1 MTKLAKRTYC
11 ILAFWAL
18 SAGVSVQIL
27 VSPLPL
33 FSALLKNVFCCD
45 TGPPACTH
53 KQTHKDLVFC
63 QFQPQT
69 GKMTF
74 KGSGTMGS
82 SLQFTLHTRYYVNR
96 PARLISLA
104 PVSLEAVQ
112 SSTHLVRALGA
123 PLLVF
128 HHHQAAPLLCM
139 ETNTV
144 LFSLRIITTTEPW
157 QMISS

>member
-1 MTKLAKRTYC
+1 MCSVEILVPLPAPTNKHTKL
-11 ILAFWAL
+11 F
-18 SAGVSVQIL
+18 QIL
-27 VSPLPL
+27 CFVDFSPNRKNDIQKIWNHGK
-33 FSALLKNVFCCD
+33 FS
-45 TGPPACTH
+45 TI
-53 KQTHKDLVFC
+53 
-63 QFQPQT
+63 
-69 GKMTF
+69 
-74 KGSGTMGS
+74 
-82 SLQFTLHTRYYVNR
+82 HTSHIRYYVNK